1 MSGDR
6 IKLLFGQRLP
16 QMKLLRY
23 SVEAMCVLVHS
34 HVCFSPL
41 PWRAI
46 LTLKLGLNVYLQC

>member
-1 MSGDR
+1 
-6 IKLLFGQRLP
+6 
-16 QMKLLRY
+16 MKLLRY